1 MKCYRLRV
9 SYQQRAWC
17 VIDTDVT
24 WAQEV
29 MADLTAKFPAEAGYS
44 LQCFTADEERRIL
57 DISSSEITVL
67 ARLPLFK
74 ET

>member
-1 MKCYRLRV
+1 MKCYRIRV

-24 WAQEV
+24 WAQKV
-29 MADLTAKFPAEAGYS
+29 MADLTAKFSAEAGYS

-57 DISSSEITVL
+57 DISPSEINCIGAFTL
-67 ARLPLFK
+67 I
-74 ET
+74 